1 MRMKPIP
8 SSLSIL
14 LAAGI
19 GMANAATVIGDGV
32 GVAVGTGGADGWSGI
47 SVLESAVIDSTTE
60 GGGQLQATSVSIQAQ
75 RIGTN
80 HFIPLLVNS
89 ANEIAWIGPQLTP
102 TVAGLNT
109 FAITGAD
116 PIDASGGDLR
126 LGVWQWNEGVNN
138 SNGGTITFGN
148 GGGGMFQMDVDGT
161 QGAAGVSLGMAVT
174 SGHASGAGGRDYNV
188 DLTVAPLVSADSD
201 GDGLPDSWE
210 LLHFNDLSHDGTADT
225 DTDGLTDL
233 EEYNAGTD
241 PNDSDS
247 DGDGVSDGAETG
259 TGTFVDANDTGTDP
273 LNPDSDGDGLSDGV
287 ENPDLAHNPL
297 DPSQQPGT
305 NPNLADTDGD
315 GKDDG
320 AELADG
326 TDPTDENDGGLV
338 AAESVIIGDGEERPF
353 ATGGGADG
361 WSGISVLESAIID
374 STTVPGVG
382 DLVEITEVSINAQ
395 RVGGTNHFMPLLVD
409 SSNQVAWIG
418 PELTPTQAGHNVFPI
433 IGADP
438 IDVSAETYRL
448 SVWQWN
454 DGVNNSNGGTIAFG
468 NGGGGMFQMDV
479 DGTQGAAGVSIGQAV
494 TSGHAS
500 GAGGRDYHID
510 VVATRITSA
519 DSDGDGL
526 PDSWETANNLD
537 PDDNGEDP
545 NNNGIAGDPDQ
556 GADGDPDSDGLT
568 NLEELVLRTDPQEND
583 TDMDGLLDG
592 VESNTGTWNGADD
605 TGTDPT
611 NADSDDD
618 GLSDGVE
625 NPDLA
630 HNRLDPSQQPGTD
643 PNLADTDG
651 DGKDDSV
658 ELADG
663 TDPTNTNDALV
674 PTGVLVGDGAERPFA
689 TGGGADGWSG
699 ISVLESAII
708 DDSTLPGA
716 GNLVEV
722 LEVSMLAAGGRHG
735 GTHHFMPLLIDSSN
749 QIAWIGPEL
758 TPTQVG
764 HNVFPIT
771 GADPI
776 DVSADTYRLGVWQ
789 WNDGVN
795 NSSWWNHRLRQRR
808 RRDVPAGHRWNAW
821 CRWGFDWPRSYDRA
835 LLRCRWPRLPYRC
848 LGGSFRAQRDHPH
861 RRLFRSWGRNPQLEL
876 GKQGRRALQSAQ
888 RGRSRTDRSSGS
900 PRLAHLRR
908 QRRHRSHSAREHPD
922 HSHAR

>member
-1 MRMKPIP
+1 MRFFSGQETSLLPFPTCLQPKNPRNKPSSLIESSLFTFTNVMRMKLIP

-75 RIGTN
+75 RVGTN

-188 DLTVAPLVSADSD
+188 DLTVAPL
-201 GDGLPDSWE
+201 
-210 LLHFNDLSHDGTADT
+210 
-225 DTDGLTDL
+225 
-233 EEYNAGTD
+233 
-241 PNDSDS
+241 
-247 DGDGVSDGAETG
+247 ET
-259 TGTFVDANDTGTDP
+259 
-273 LNPDSDGDGLSDGV
+273 
-287 ENPDLAHNPL
+287 
-297 DPSQQPGT
+297 
-305 NPNLADTDGD
+305 
-315 GKDDG
+315 
-320 AELADG
+320 
-326 TDPTDENDGGLV
+326 
-338 AAESVIIGDGEERPF
+338 
-353 ATGGGADG
+353 
-361 WSGISVLESAIID
+361 
-374 STTVPGVG
+374 
-382 DLVEITEVSINAQ
+382 
-395 RVGGTNHFMPLLVD
+395 
-409 SSNQVAWIG
+409 
-418 PELTPTQAGHNVFPI
+418 
-433 IGADP
+433 
-438 IDVSAETYRL
+438 
-448 SVWQWN
+448 
-454 DGVNNSNGGTIAFG
+454 
-468 NGGGGMFQMDV
+468 
-479 DGTQGAAGVSIGQAV
+479 
-494 TSGHAS
+494 
-500 GAGGRDYHID
+500 
-510 VVATRITSA
+510 A

-568 NLEELVLRTDPQEND
+568 NLEELVLHTDPQEND

-663 TDPTNTNDALV
+663 TDPTNTNDVLV

-699 ISVLESAII
+699 VSVLESVII

-795 NSSWWNHRLRQRR
+795 NSSGGTIAFGNGGGGMFQQDIDGTLGAGGVSIGHEVTTGHSSGAGGRDYHIDVLVGTSEPEVIILTDVSSDPGAGTISLSWESKAGKLYNLRSEADPAQIAGVVSHDWPIFGGNADIAATPPENTLTIPMPDDLTRLF
-808 RRDVPAGHRWNAW
+808 VVEGFPAPPVTLFTDDLESGAEGWTTVVNDAIGSTRWELGSPSGSTGPLTGADDSATAW
-821 CRWGFDWPRSYDRA
+821 CTNLGDYGPNSDISLRSPAFDLSGVASAELTFKAFRDADGFGDSAVVRFLRSADLLQLGAETA
-835 LLRCRWPRLPYRC
+835 LDMTVFDVDYTTLEVPVPTEA
-848 LGGSFRAQRDHPH
+848 LGENVIIEWNFVSDGSADNF
-861 RRLFRSWGRNPQLEL
+861 
-876 GKQGRRALQSAQ
+876 
-888 RGRSRTDRSSGS
+888 SGLS
-900 PRLAHLRR
+900 IDDI
-908 QRRHRSHSAREHPD
+908 EVIE
-922 HSHAR
+922 